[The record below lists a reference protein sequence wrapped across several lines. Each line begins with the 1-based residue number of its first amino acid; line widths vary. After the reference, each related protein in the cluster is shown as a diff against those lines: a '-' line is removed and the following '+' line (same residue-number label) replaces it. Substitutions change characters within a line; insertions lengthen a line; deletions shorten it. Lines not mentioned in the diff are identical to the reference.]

1 MTLVVLLLAS
11 LQGWNPLERQES
23 EADTL
28 FLLDADAEQ
37 KLTPGD
43 GGLIPGNAAGGDA
56 PWTKVVAVDGKFRR
70 GLHSTERTY
79 GLVWMPS
86 IGLLAPDEFTI
97 ELWLRSDVPWV
108 EAIDQTPLAI
118 VDQNQSCEL
127 RLRIHGPRLELH
139 WGHQQDPSGPVKA
152 MLLVDLKKNPVAADE
167 WVNVAFTLKD
177 RTLRLYVNGKAA
189 AEKSGLPPPRVW
201 SDAARGDGLSLAGAQ
216 ARGAT
221 NFSLSDLRISRKART
236 PGAKIEP
243 PKENVL
249 SVHPDRPESGAIR
262 QTLLGSLHYF
272 KGPETEKMAEGLI
285 RVMRTDKMLT
295 STPMKAGA
303 PDAEH
308 PSAGAS
314 GKFAYD
320 WQVVDRTFDYYKRL
334 GMIPYISVDST
345 PSILGGKTLPFSG
358 EKLTTKKTGNSGF
371 TPEIPNDF
379 DAFGAIVHDLVHH
392 AVVEKGYE
400 VPYWGIWNEPDGPSF
415 WNNKL
420 DDYLRLYEVCVGA
433 IKSVRP
439 TLKVGGPET
448 AHFDREWTEGLIKL
462 CAAKKLPLDFVSW
475 HYYLTAVSGIAQV
488 RAVVDHLSRT
498 YGLGPTPEL
507 IVGEWCWQ
515 IHNFPKSGYRPWK
528 ERNYFINDWHAAFTA
543 ASLIEM
549 QNDGVVVSIYTKP
562 TSEAGTGGFDATG
575 LMSEKHPWA
584 NLNVFRL
591 WSRMAPT
598 PLAAEYDGRPGVSW
612 LASRDASG
620 KLTVL
625 LSHLRYRKD
634 VSVELALK
642 IPGLTSESRV
652 TEFVIDDQHSNAFD
666 AGLDHSELET
676 VAPPAVADGELKVTL
691 RPRSVH
697 LLEISAPKKER

>member
-1 MTLVVLLLAS
+1 V
-11 LQGWNPLERQES
+11 
-23 EADTL
+23 
-28 FLLDADAEQ
+28 
-37 KLTPGD
+37 
-43 GGLIPGNAAGGDA
+43 I
-56 PWTKVVAVDGKFRR
+56 AVDGKFRR
-70 GLHSTERTY
+70 GLHSIERTY

-86 IGLLAPDEFTI
+86 IGLLAPDEFTV
-97 ELWLRSDVPWV
+97 ELWLKSDVPWA
-108 EAIDQTPLAI
+108 EATDQTPLAI
-118 VDQNQSCEL
+118 FDQNQSCDL
-127 RLRIHGPRLELH
+127 RLRIHGGRLELH

-152 MLLVDLKKNPVAADE
+152 MLPVDLKKNPVAADE

-177 RTLRLYVNGKAA
+177 RTLRLYVNGKPAG
-189 AEKSGLPPPRVW
+189 EKSGLPAARVW

-221 NFSLSDLRISRKART
+221 QVSLSDLRISRKARS
-236 PGAKIEP
+236 PGAKPELSQA
-243 PKENVL
+243 NVL
-249 SVHPDRPESGAIR
+249 MVHPDRAEPGPVR

-303 PDAEH
+303 PDAAH
-308 PSAGAS
+308 PSAGAG
-314 GKFAYD
+314 GKFSYD

-334 GMIPYISVDST
+334 GMIPYISIDST

-358 EKLTTKKTGNSGF
+358 EKLATKKTGNSAF

-379 DAFGAIVHDLVHH
+379 EAFGTIVRDLVHH

-400 VPYWGIWNEPDGPSF
+400 IPYWGIWNEPDGPSF
-415 WNNKL
+415 WSTKL
-420 DDYLRLYEVCVGA
+420 DDYLRLYETCVVA

-448 AHFDREWTEGLIKL
+448 AHFDREWTEGLIKF

-475 HYYLTAVSGIAQV
+475 HYYLTAVSGIPQV
-488 RAVVDHLSRT
+488 RSHVDQWSRIH
-498 YGLGPTPEL
+498 GLGSTPEL

-549 QNDGVVVSIYTKP
+549 QRSGVVYSIYTKP
-562 TSEAGTGGFDATG
+562 TAEADGAGFAATG

-598 PLAAEYDGRPGVSW
+598 PLAADYDGPPGLSW
-612 LASRDASG
+612 LASRDATG
-620 KLTVL
+620 KVTVL
-625 LSHLRYRKD
+625 LTQLRYRKD
-634 VSVELALK
+634 VSTDLTVK
-642 IPGLTSESRV
+642 VPGLAEVRAVTHSVVDGPAFERLRRRSR
-652 TEFVIDDQHSNAFD
+652 IMPS
-666 AGLDHSELET
+666 SR
-676 VAPPAVADGELKVTL
+676 PWRL
-691 RPRSVH
+691 RWSRTAS
-697 LLEISAPKKER
+697 